1 MPEKIGPE
9 IEPKIIIY
17 NKLVRDGI
25 PEIIEADGAT
35 CETRILEKEEYIT
48 ELSRKLSE
56 EATEFGGAKDREE
69 QVKELADLA
78 EVVFALQTELEISPE
93 DVEKERKERQS
104 KRGGFSKKIFLVS
117 TEGGGY
123 GK

>member
-93 DVEKERKERQS
+93 DVEKKGKKDNQS
-104 KRGGFSKKIFLVS
+104 VAALARRYF
-117 TEGGGY
+117 
-123 GK
+123 